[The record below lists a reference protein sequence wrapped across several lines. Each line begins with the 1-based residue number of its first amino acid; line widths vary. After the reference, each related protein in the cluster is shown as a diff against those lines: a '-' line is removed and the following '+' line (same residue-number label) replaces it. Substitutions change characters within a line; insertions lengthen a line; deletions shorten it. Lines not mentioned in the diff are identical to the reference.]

1 MWERKCYNN
10 CGRLKMDC
18 VPVAVGKCVRMSHTK
33 QGVQEYKERMSSLM
47 FRTVGRYVTSSHLDH
62 YVSKAVQSLV
72 DVTCVLWEN
81 MSGACLFGN

>member
-10 CGRLKMDC
+10 WGVLEMDC
-18 VPVAVGKCVRMSHTK
+18 VPVAVGKCVRMGHTK

-47 FRTVGRYVTSSHLDH
+47 FRTVGKYVTSSHLDH
-62 YVSKAVQSLV
+62 YFSKAVQSLV
-72 DVTCVLWEN
+72 DPTCVPWEN

>member
-10 CGRLKMDC
+10 CGVLKMDC
-18 VPVAVGKCVRMSHTK
+18 VPVVVGKCIRISHTK

-47 FRTVGRYVTSSHLDH
+47 LWTVGKYVTSSHLDH
-62 YVSKAVQSLV
+62 YFGKAVQSLI
-72 DVTCVLWEN
+72 DPNCVLWEN